1 MKVRDQLL
9 DLAAKLALFS
19 DHRGTS
25 FASIPRGAGYPLNV
39 PLNSPELRNY
49 LFGEFEKTCAGVP
62 NTAAYRDLL
71 PVLAS
76 RAQDSPVPR
85 RALDS
90 RISGDGPRFAPD
102 TIYLNL
108 GNDEAEAVE
117 ITASGWNVRDAK
129 ALYFRGARQS
139 YSLPGPEPDGPSLD
153 SLLETLTG
161 LPAEVRRRCQDWML
175 AAMRPTGPY
184 PILVLQGAPG
194 SGKSTLARLLR
205 QTLDP
210 SSDPIP
216 ALPNTPRRFEAH
228 AEQNRVLAFDHV
240 THISRQ
246 LSAVLCT
253 AAQPIL
259 LTMPDGAKLDPELT
273 SRAVIIEL
281 PEIHGENRRTE
292 AGIFEKFHRVRAQ
305 MLGALCTL
313 TSHALANLNETTPA
327 ALPRHADAAAWTAA
341 SPPLLEATPRA
352 PEPRAFASG
361 LWSWLGQRLQVP
373 PLSPASRAFIPGLV
387 LL

>member
-9 DLAAKLALFS
+9 HLAAPLVVFS
-19 DHRGTS
+19 DHCGTP

-49 LFGEFEKTCAGVP
+49 LFGEFEKTCAGLP
-62 NTAAYRDLL
+62 NIVAYRDLL
-71 PVLAS
+71 PVLAA
-76 RAQDSPVPR
+76 RAQDSPVSR
-85 RALDS
+85 RILDT
-90 RISGDGPRFAPD
+90 RISADGPRFAPD
-102 TIYLNL
+102 TIYLKL
-108 GNDEAEAVE
+108 GNDDAEAIE
-117 ITASGWNVRDAK
+117 ITAGGWNVRDAK
-129 ALYFRGARQS
+129 ALYFCGSRQA
-139 YSLPGPEPDGPSLD
+139 YPLPAPEPDGPSLD

-161 LPAEVRRRCQDWML
+161 LPAEARRQCQDWML

-184 PILVLQGAPG
+184 PILVLKGAPG

-205 QTLDP
+205 QTIDP

-228 AEQNRVLAFDHV
+228 AQQNRVLAFDHV
-240 THISRQ
+240 THIPRQ

-253 AAQPIL
+253 ATKPIL

-281 PEIHGENRRTE
+281 PEIHPERRRTE
-292 AGIFEKFHRVRAQ
+292 AEMFTKFHRVHSQ

-313 TSHALANLNETTPA
+313 TSRALANLNETRPA
-327 ALPRHADAAAWTAA
+327 LLPRHADAAAWTAA
-341 SPPLLEATPRA
+341 SPPLLDATPRA
-352 PEPRAFASG
+352 PEPRAFAAG
-361 LWSWLGQRLQVP
+361 LWAWLGLLLQVP
-373 PLSPASRAFIPGLV
+373 PRAVLSY
-387 LL
+387 